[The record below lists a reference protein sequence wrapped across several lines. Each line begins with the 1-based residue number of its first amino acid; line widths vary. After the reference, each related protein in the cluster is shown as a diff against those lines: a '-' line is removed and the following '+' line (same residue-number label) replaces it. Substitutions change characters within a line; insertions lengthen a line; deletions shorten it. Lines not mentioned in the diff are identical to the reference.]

1 MSLLNGPIPDILQNP
16 SHGASRATTCDCIAN
31 IGDEMF
37 STLPV
42 SMLGF
47 ALFEYIWISTR
58 DYKNP
63 S

>member
-42 SMLGF
+42 SILGF
-47 ALFEYIWISTR
+47 A
-58 DYKNP
+58 
-63 S
+63 